1 VNAAAAPIPLSPNG
15 PRLSPI
21 VAGVWRIR
29 DWNFDVPARLRWIE
43 QALDLGITSFD
54 NADIYGDYQA
64 ETLFGEALA
73 AAPALRRRMQ
83 LVTKCGIK
91 LLSAQ
96 RPAHRVKSYDSSHA
110 HVIASVENSL
120 RALRTDQIDLLLLH
134 RPDFLMDADQLAHT
148 LHVLIEAGK
157 VLHVGVSNYTPS
169 QFALL
174 NQRIPL
180 ATNQIE
186 LSPLALGVL
195 GDGTL
200 DQCQA
205 LGCRPMAWSPLA
217 GGRLFRDNDERTR
230 RVRGVL
236 GELAAA
242 YGVGAATIAYAW
254 IRRHP
259 ARPVPITGSGRGEAL
274 REAVAALSI
283 DLSGDDWY
291 RVWQASVGH
300 EVA

>member
-1 VNAAAAPIPLSPNG
+1 MNTRPPLSRLRERGTAPIPLSPNG

-91 LLSAQ
+91 LISAQ
-96 RPAHRVKSYDSSHA
+96 RPAHRIKTYDSSHA

-180 ATNQIE
+180 ATRSSCHRSRWACSETARWTSARRSAAGRWDGRRWPAAACSATAMNAHAACAACSRSSRQPTASARRR
-186 LSPLALGVL
+186 SPTRGS
-195 GDGTL
+195 GGTRH
-200 DQCQA
+200 
-205 LGCRPMAWSPLA
+205 GRCRSP
-217 GGRLFRDNDERTR
+217 
-230 RVRGVL
+230 VRG
-236 GELAAA
+236 AA
-242 YGVGAATIAYAW
+242 
-254 IRRHP
+254 RRC
-259 ARPVPITGSGRGEAL
+259 ARRSRHCRST
-274 REAVAALSI
+274 
-283 DLSGDDWY
+283 
-291 RVWQASVGH
+291 
-300 EVA
+300 